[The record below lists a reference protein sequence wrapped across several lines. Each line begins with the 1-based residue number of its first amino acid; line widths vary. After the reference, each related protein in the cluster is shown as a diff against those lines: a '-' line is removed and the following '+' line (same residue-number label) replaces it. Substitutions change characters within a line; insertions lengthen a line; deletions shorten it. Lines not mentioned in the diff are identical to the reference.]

1 MGFEEYGYQVR
12 ALVENVQKTRGINP
26 EATIDSCKKMLEYAE
41 KIDDERLLGFAYFHL
56 GETYYLL
63 NDVDQLF
70 RTISRSLTYLENTNQ
85 HELIAR
91 AYNILAITS
100 ANRGNAPFAMDYYL
114 NSLTYCNQYHLD
126 EVGVMVNINI
136 GTLYNSYGEY
146 QKAQHYFEQAYTIL
160 TSHSQIRDYYTY
172 LMNVY
177 LGMANGYLLKE
188 QLLKAQEYEN
198 RALKECFEYLD
209 EIGQTCFLCFEARL
223 YQSMGKIAQRDE
235 CMNQI
240 RHRVH
245 QNMIVLDVF
254 DDFYS
259 YCEMLFEIRHYDEM
273 MSVLIWLEEI
283 AKKIQIVY
291 LQKKLLLIRIKY
303 CRFREDHEA
312 YLEACARFYE
322 LTELSEK
329 ENQYMLSSMLNMRYT
344 LEETTKKRLKVEIE
358 NRMLQHKSETDAL
371 TGLSNRFRLNEYS
384 EESFQRALD
393 KQHYFAV
400 EILDIDC
407 FKQYNDNYGHQQ
419 GDLCLRRIASAIKE
433 QERHGNVFC
442 ARYGG
447 DEFVII
453 YEGYSKEQVLAL
465 AEELKRSIVDLNI
478 QHEYSEAGNVV
489 TISQGVCCDI
499 PKEENKVWD
508 YLHTADMMLYKG
520 KKISRNSV
528 HISNYEED
536 TRQ

>member
-12 ALVENVQKTRGINP
+12 ALVENVQKNRGIDP
-26 EATIDSCKKMLEYAE
+26 EATIDSCTQMLEYAE

-70 RTISRSLTYLENTNQ
+70 RTISRSLTYLENTQQ
-85 HELIAR
+85 HELVAR

-100 ANRGNAPFAMDYYL
+100 VNRGNAPFAMDYYL
-114 NSLTYCNQYHLD
+114 NSLGYCNQYQLN

-136 GTLYNSYGEY
+136 GTLYNNYGEY
-146 QKAQHYFEQAYTIL
+146 QKAQHYFEQAYQIL
-160 TSHSQIRDYYTY
+160 TSHTQIRDYYTY

-177 LGMANGYLLKE
+177 LGMANGFLAKE

-198 RALKECFEYLD
+198 RAFKECFEYLD
-209 EIGQTCFLCFEARL
+209 EVGQTCFLCFEARL
-223 YQSMGKIAQRDE
+223 YQSMGKTTQRDA
-235 CMNQI
+235 CMKQI
-240 RHRVH
+240 HHRVH
-245 QNMIVLDVF
+245 QKMIVLDIF

-273 MSVLIWLEEI
+273 MSVLTWLEEL
-283 AKKIQIVY
+283 AKKIQIVH
-291 LQKKLLLIRIKY
+291 LQKRLLLIRIRY
-303 CRFREDHEA
+303 YRFREDYDA
-312 YLEACARFYE
+312 YLKACANFYE

-329 ENQYMLSSMLNMRYT
+329 ENQYMLSSTLNMRYT
-344 LEETTKKRLKVEIE
+344 LEETTKRRLKVEIE
-358 NRMLQHKSETDAL
+358 NRMLQQKSETDAL
-371 TGLSNRFRLNEYS
+371 TGLANRFRLNEYS

-419 GDLCLRRIASAIKE
+419 GDICIRRIASTIKAM
-433 QERHGNVFC
+433 ERHGDIFC

-447 DEFVII
+447 DEFVVI
-453 YEGYSKEQVLAL
+453 YERYSKDQVFAL
-465 AEELKRSIVDLNI
+465 AEELKQSIVDLNI
-478 QHEYSEAGNVV
+478 KHEFSQASSVV
-489 TISQGVCCDI
+489 TISQGICCDI
-499 PKEENKVWD
+499 PKGENKVWD
-508 YLHTADMMLYKG
+508 YLHTADTMLYKG
-520 KKISRNSV
+520 KKISRNSI
-528 HISNYEED
+528 HISSYGEEVI
-536 TRQ
+536 Q